1 MELFRETRRQHSF
14 IRRREFESVA
24 EAKKGDNVKVHYTG
38 RLEDGTV
45 FDSSQDRDPLEFT
58 LGEGQVIPG
67 FEEAVE
73 GMGEGDSKTATVS
86 SDEAY
91 GPRRDELVLPI
102 DRERFPDGVE
112 PEVGQPLQMQ
122 TQDGEV
128 LQVIVAEVKDDVVT
142 VDANHPLAGQ
152 DLTFD
157 IEMVELA

>member
-1 MELFRETRRQHSF
+1 M
-14 IRRREFESVA
+14 A

-38 RLEDGTV
+38 RLDDGTV

-86 SDEAY
+86 SENAY
-91 GPRRDELVLPI
+91 GPRRNELVLPI
-102 DRERFPDGVE
+102 ERDRFPDGVE

-128 LQVIVAEVKDDVVT
+128 VQVIVTEVEDEVVL
-142 VDANHPLAGQ
+142 VDANHPLAGH

-157 IEMVELA
+157 IELVELG